1 MSDTYYTTIAV
12 LLSLFVL
19 GLLISS
25 GVITYRQ
32 VISMAFFVVVAPTTL
47 HLLLV
52 TYAAIAVILEVSPGM
67 VTLFTLLYML
77 FIIPVA
83 IAIELKW
90 YILTAII
97 AGVLLRTST
106 SGSTQKRNA

>member
-1 MSDTYYTTIAV
+1 MSDTYYIAIAV
-12 LLSLFVL
+12 ILSLFVL

-32 VISMAFFVVVAPTTL
+32 VISMALFVVMAPAIL
-47 HLLLV
+47 HILLMMNI
-52 TYAAIAVILEVSPGM
+52 AIAGM
-67 VTLFTLLYML
+67 ISAEPSVVVMTLFNLLYML

-90 YILTAII
+90 YILAAII

-106 SGSTQKRNA
+106 S